1 MIVLSHRSG
10 SSLQRSSFHRSAQK
24 PLTKMISLH
33 QTAEQAK
40 MRNQLVAQFMP
51 FFPLIARI
59 LMFCDK
65 KYRMLRICDKK
76 YCILTS
82 GSVWLSMA
90 RCPAH
95 SGPLWLSVARS
106 PALSGSLWLPLA
118 PSGSLWLSIALQICL
133 KSPYLARKAL
143 AQLEAAILR
152 YMTFYRSAK
161 Q

>member
-1 MIVLSHRSG
+1 
-10 SSLQRSSFHRSAQK
+10 
-24 PLTKMISLH
+24 MISTKEQH
-33 QTAEQAK
+33 DIYVAYASRATEKAESAC
-40 MRNQLVAQFMP
+40 RAIYAIFWP
-51 FFPLIARI
+51 IARI

-133 KSPYLARKAL
+133 PSPCSAHKAL
-143 AQLEAAILR
+143 AQLGTPFLR
-152 YMTFYRSAK
+152 SLTLISPGDNI
-161 Q
+161 